1 MKNPT
6 KTFLKAAAL
15 AAFLVNSASAQTVYT
30 EDFEGFAAGTEF
42 LKGTAFYTLL
52 YNGDDNAY
60 WDVNFSN
67 ANNVKTLD
75 YEGGSAPYWATTT
88 GPIERFNNGI
98 LQPQV
103 GTNADLKAVG
113 VFLAP
118 SVFTAGSGNYQLSY
132 DVVGVDPDSEE
143 RSAAVQVATFS
154 GIGADAANTVGI
166 DLAGP
171 EMFTET
177 ETYPSV
183 TDSRFRTQGT
193 ATLVNYVAQSVDTTV
208 AGTFTLNF
216 TYSEGETVG
225 LVFNG
230 YGTDVQFDNLSI
242 AVAQAP
248 TEWAGYP
255 RRPDGYVDTT
265 PFLGWIWVSDATD
278 YVWCINLNKYI
289 YLPEEFVSESGAWSY
304 FPN

>member
-1 MKNPT
+1 MKNPAIT
-6 KTFLKAAAL
+6 LLKAASL

-30 EDFEGFAAGTEF
+30 EDFNGFAAGTEF

-52 YNGDDNAY
+52 HNGDDNAY
-60 WDVNFSN
+60 WDVNFTN

-75 YEGGSAPYWATTT
+75 YDGGSAPSWGTTT
-88 GPIERFNNGI
+88 GPVERFNNDA

-103 GTNADLKAVG
+103 GSNTDLKGVG
-113 VFLAP
+113 VFLPP

-132 DVVGVDPDSEE
+132 DVVAVDPDNVE

-154 GIGADAANTVGI
+154 GIGADASNTVGI

-177 ETYPSV
+177 ETFPSV
-183 TDSRFRTQGT
+183 MDSRFRTQGT
-193 ATLVNYVAQSVDTTV
+193 ATLVNYAVQSVDTTT
-208 AGTFTLNF
+208 AGTFTMNF
-216 TYSEGETVG
+216 TYNEGETVG
-225 LVFNG
+225 LVFIG
-230 YGTDVQFDNLSI
+230 FATDVKFDNLSI
-242 AVAQAP
+242 SVAAAP

-289 YLPEEFVSESGAWSY
+289 YLPEEFVSESGAWTY
-304 FPN
+304 LPQ